1 MSTEYYRGGVYR
13 ALIVID
19 GENCNVGKT
28 GERKTFQKMV
38 LIIFENNKF
47 IREHSRIVSFCVE

>member
-19 GENCNVGKT
+19 GENCNVGKRR
-28 GERKTFQKMV
+28 E
-38 LIIFENNKF
+38 ENVPEDRLDN
-47 IREHSRIVSFCVE
+47 I